1 MKHISGCSMING
13 WKQVRAF
20 IVGLR
25 STFFKFLSTV
35 FLAAALALPIPIHAQ
50 GCTQCRDNTA
60 ATSPATQRAYRHAIL
75 LMSGAAATFF
85 LVTLTIVKR
94 NR

>member
-1 MKHISGCSMING
+1 M
-13 WKQVRAF
+13 RLLA
-20 IVGLR
+20 L
-25 STFFKFLSTV
+25 TV
-35 FLAAALALPIPIHAQ
+35 FGLALLATHAPAQ

-75 LMSGAAATFF
+75 LMTSAAASLF
-85 LVTLTIVKR
+85 LTTLVIMKR

>member
-1 MKHISGCSMING
+1 M
-13 WKQVRAF
+13 RTAF
-20 IVGLR
+20 AIL
-25 STFFKFLSTV
+25 L
-35 FLAAALALPIPIHAQ
+35 ALALTPNPARAQ

-85 LVTLTIVKR
+85 VATLILFKR
-94 NR
+94 NP